1 MADYLPLY
9 LPGKAVP
16 MTASAAITGGRLVYV
31 SGSGTVAN
39 TTSATTLP
47 VGTAAHDVAASGDR
61 VTVFGRGTVHRLVA
75 SGAITA
81 GGLVAA
87 AAAGAVAA
95 HTGGTN
101 DNRVFGIALTTA
113 ADGATVEIME
123 V

>member
-1 MADYLPLY
+1 MADYVPLY
-9 LPGKAVP
+9 LPGDAITG
-16 MTASAAITGGRLVYV
+16 TASAAITGGKLVYV
-31 SGSGTVAN
+31 SGDGTVAN
-39 TTSATTLP
+39 TTSASTLP
-47 VGTAAHDVAASGDR
+47 VGVAAQDAAASGDK
-61 VTVFGRGTVHRLVA
+61 VGYFSRGTVHRLTA

-113 ADGATVEIME
+113 ADTATVEVME